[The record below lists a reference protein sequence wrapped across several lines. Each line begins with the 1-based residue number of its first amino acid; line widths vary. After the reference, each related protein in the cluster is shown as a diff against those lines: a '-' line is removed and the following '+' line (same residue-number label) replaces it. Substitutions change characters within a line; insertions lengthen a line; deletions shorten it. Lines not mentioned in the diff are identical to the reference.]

1 MKFLGCEG
9 MWLVQSD
16 GKPFCDGQLNTFTVQ
31 EMRDHL
37 TPALTMEQKAT
48 ISAAFI
54 ALLAF
59 VWVAKKL
66 RTAVPH

>member
-9 MWLVQSD
+9 MWLVHSD
-16 GKPFCDGQLNTFTVQ
+16 GTPFCDGQLSTFTVQ

-37 TPALTMEQKAT
+37 TPSLTLEQKAT
-48 ISAAFI
+48 FTAAIIGLFV
-54 ALLAF
+54 F

-66 RTAVPH
+66 RTTIPH